1 MVAQMQNSRSTCIHV
16 IHSLEYGGAQRDLYY
31 HAKFHDRDK
40 YLLEAVSFYPG
51 GEMIGDIE
59 SLGVKVHI
67 LGTRSADPRS
77 FTRLS
82 KIFRKRN
89 ARIVHF
95 HNSLPVFTGVPAA
108 VHARMPVKVMTEHSI
123 YYPGKAGGHLSTSIY
138 HRLRRKLDAV
148 IACSQHVRESHRHGL
163 DPDRLIT
170 IVNGVDLDH
179 FDASRIETRTDPG
192 IFHIGSIGSLT
203 PQKGYGYLIDAV
215 RMLAARNVPVELT
228 FVGDGPLRGEF
239 EEQADRMGVG
249 YRIHFAGSTGDV
261 MSILPTFDVV
271 AGSSLRE
278 GLPLSVLEAMSAGR
292 PVVTTDVGGNSEA
305 VLDGVT
311 GFLVP
316 AEDSGALTDA
326 LETLWKDEEKRAS
339 MGKAG
344 RARVEQHF
352 SARKMVADT
361 EKIYESILESKSK
374 GLKSHG

>member
-1 MVAQMQNSRSTCIHV
+1 MRNGRSTCIHV

-40 YLLEAVSFYPG
+40 YLLETVSFYPG

-59 SLGVKVHI
+59 SLDVKVHI

-77 FTRLS
+77 FTRLRR
-82 KIFRKRN
+82 IFKERG

-108 VHARMPVKVMTEHSI
+108 VHTRVPVKVMTEHSI
-123 YYPGKAGGHLSTSIY
+123 YYPGKAGGRLSTAVY

-148 IACSQHVRESHRHGL
+148 IACSQQVRESHWHGL

-170 IVNGVDLDH
+170 VVNGVDLDH
-179 FDASRIETRTDPG
+179 FDASRVGTRTDSG
-192 IFHIGSIGSLT
+192 TFQIGSIGSLT

-215 RMLAARNVPVELT
+215 RILAARDVPVELT
-228 FVGDGPLRGEF
+228 FVGDGPLRGEL
-239 EEQADRMGVG
+239 EEHANRSGVS
-249 YRIHFAGSTGDV
+249 YRIHFIGSTGDV
-261 MSILPTFDVV
+261 KSVLPTFDVV

-278 GLPLSVLEAMSAGR
+278 GLPLSVLEAMAAGK

-316 AEDSGALTDA
+316 VKDAGALADA
-326 LETLWKDEEKRAS
+326 LETLWRDEAIRAS
-339 MGKAG
+339 MGRAG
-344 RARVEQHF
+344 RAWVEQHF
-352 SARKMVADT
+352 SAKKMVAET
-361 EKIYESILESKSK
+361 EKIYESILESRSGGNKN
-374 GLKSHG
+374 HE